1 MTTKEKILRTAL
13 ELFSTKGFESTG
25 VDEIAEAIGIKGP
38 SIYKHFKGKQDIY
51 DSIIDT
57 FEKYY
62 AEYFT
67 RTSNNREIPDSV
79 WDLKKMT
86 LGQVSA
92 TMNDPF
98 IISMRKMLS
107 KEQFKT
113 PAIANLATKHIVD
126 GIEELYT
133 QLFQGMMDKGLLKED
148 DAEMLAIQYVSPITM
163 YIHMVDR
170 EPGKQAM
177 AMERIERH
185 INHFIRVYGSDLI

>member
-38 SIYKHFKGKQDIY
+38 SIYKHFKGKQDIF
-51 DSIIDT
+51 DSIIES
-57 FEKYY
+57 FEVYY
-62 AEYFT
+62 TEYFM

-79 WDLKKMT
+79 WNLKKMT

-92 TMNDPF
+92 TMNDPY
-98 IISMRKMLS
+98 IISMRKMLC

-113 PAIANLATKHIVD
+113 PAIANLATKHVID
-126 GIEELYT
+126 GIEDLYT
-133 QLFQGMMDKGLLKED
+133 RMFQGMMDKGLLKED
-148 DAEMLAIQYVSPITM
+148 DAEMLAIQYASPITM